1 MDIIRLQAI
10 EREKAGGVH
19 ELTIYIRVRKS
30 IKNIF
35 AEMQVR
41 YM

>member
-10 EREKAGGVH
+10 EREKAGVH